1 MEGEE
6 REESREGV
14 EAELALVGSRGEEQ
28 EGGAGGRSRREKQ
41 EGGGVG

>member
-14 EAELALVGSRGEEQ
+14 EAELALGVRCEEQ
-28 EGGAGGRSRREKQ
+28 EGGGERG
-41 EGGGVG
+41 